1 MKKKI
6 ITLVVIT
13 VIFALVIVTSCFI
26 GLVNISTIKDAKETL
41 AIYNECV
48 AREDYKD
55 SKLLSL
61 YKFKDNLVRFTVIN
75 KDGDVI
81 FDNEIAKL
89 DNHNNRQEIIDAFKN
104 GSGSSVRYSE
114 SLSTSMVYVAT
125 KIDDNTVI
133 RSSVPVNNIRV
144 FTSVTLKYYIAIILL
159 VFVLSLFLAVKLVK
173 IIVYPINELQKV
185 TSKIENGDLN
195 KRAIIYN
202 YDEIGFLA
210 QTFNNIAD
218 QLEIRIID
226 SLDKKN
232 KLEAILESMESG
244 VIAIDNNENI
254 ILINSYSQK
263 LFDLKEDNIGKKIS
277 DCIIDYD
284 LINFIRE
291 IPEIGT
297 KEVKLFH
304 PIERE
309 LRVKKSPIINY
320 LNNSI
325 GIVITVQD
333 ITDIKRLE
341 NMRSEFVANV
351 SHELK
356 TPLTSIKGF
365 SETLR
370 YVDDSETKNK
380 FLDIIDKESERLTNL
395 INDILIL
402 SNIENIHKMES
413 EYFNPGDVIENVLDM
428 VKSQAYKKSIII
440 KYNDCF
446 NSEIL
451 GSKDKFHQLAVNL
464 IENAI
469 KYSNENGIVKID
481 LTLEEQYF
489 VFKVKDNGIG
499 IPKND
504 IPRIFER
511 FYRVDK
517 SRSTRG
523 TGLGLAIVK
532 HIVKLFN
539 GEISVKSKVGIGSTF
554 TVKIKKVINIK
565 DKLKIY

>member
-48 AREDYKD
+48 VREDYKD

-75 KDGDVI
+75 KEGEVI
-81 FDNEIAKL
+81 FDNEITKL

-297 KEVKLFH
+297 KEIKLFH

-469 KYSNENGIVKID
+469 KYSNENGVVKID

-539 GEISVKSKVGIGSTF
+539 GEISVKSKVGRGSTF
-554 TVKIKKVINIK
+554 TVKIKK
-565 DKLKIY
+565 

>member
-48 AREDYKD
+48 VREDYKD

-75 KDGDVI
+75 KEGEVI
-81 FDNEIAKL
+81 FDNEITKL

-133 RSSVPVNNIRV
+133 RSSVPVNSIRV
-144 FTSVTLKYYIAIILL
+144 FTSGTLKYYIAIILL

-297 KEVKLFH
+297 KEIKLFH

-469 KYSNENGIVKID
+469 KYSNENGVVKID

-539 GEISVKSKVGIGSTF
+539 GEISVKSKVGRGSTF
-554 TVKIKKVINIK
+554 IVKIKK
-565 DKLKIY
+565 

>member
-48 AREDYKD
+48 VREDYKD

-75 KDGDVI
+75 KEGEVI
-81 FDNEIAKL
+81 FDNEITKL

-133 RSSVPVNNIRV
+133 RSSVPVNSIRV
-144 FTSVTLKYYIAIILL
+144 FTSGTLKYYIAIILL

-291 IPEIGT
+291 IPEIGI
-297 KEVKLFH
+297 KEIKLFH

-469 KYSNENGIVKID
+469 KYSNENGVVKID

-539 GEISVKSKVGIGSTF
+539 GEISVKSKVGRGSTF
-554 TVKIKKVINIK
+554 TVKIKK
-565 DKLKIY
+565 

>member
-48 AREDYKD
+48 VREDYKD

-75 KDGDVI
+75 KEGEVI
-81 FDNEIAKL
+81 FDNEITKL

-133 RSSVPVNNIRV
+133 RSSVPVNSIRV
-144 FTSVTLKYYIAIILL
+144 FTSGTLKYYIAIILL

-297 KEVKLFH
+297 KEIKLFH

-469 KYSNENGIVKID
+469 KYSNENGVVKID
-481 LTLEEQYF
+481 LTLEEKYF

-539 GEISVKSKVGIGSTF
+539 GEISVKSKVGRGSTF
-554 TVKIKKVINIK
+554 TVKIKK
-565 DKLKIY
+565 

>member
-48 AREDYKD
+48 VREDYKD

-75 KDGDVI
+75 KEGEVI
-81 FDNEIAKL
+81 FDNEITKL

-133 RSSVPVNNIRV
+133 RSSVPVNSIRV
-144 FTSVTLKYYIAIILL
+144 FTSGTLKYYIAIILL

-297 KEVKLFH
+297 KEIKLFH

-380 FLDIIDKESERLTNL
+380 FLDIIDKESERLTTL

-469 KYSNENGIVKID
+469 KYSNENGVVKID

-539 GEISVKSKVGIGSTF
+539 GEISVKSKVGRGSTF
-554 TVKIKKVINIK
+554 TVKIKK
-565 DKLKIY
+565 

>member
-48 AREDYKD
+48 EREDYKD

-75 KDGDVI
+75 KEGEVI

-104 GSGSSVRYSE
+104 GSGSSVRYSA

-144 FTSVTLKYYIAIILL
+144 FTSGTLKYYIAIILL
-159 VFVLSLFLAVKLVK
+159 VFVLSLFLAIKLVK

-554 TVKIKKVINIK
+554 TVKIKN
-565 DKLKIY
+565 

>member
-61 YKFKDNLVRFTVIN
+61 YKFKDNLVRFTMIN
-75 KDGDVI
+75 KEGEVI
-81 FDNEIAKL
+81 FDNEITKL

-133 RSSVPVNNIRV
+133 RSSVPVNSIRV
-144 FTSVTLKYYIAIILL
+144 FTSGTLKYYIAIILL

-263 LFDLKEDNIGKKIS
+263 LFDLKEDKIGKKIS

-469 KYSNENGIVKID
+469 KYSNENGVVKID

-554 TVKIKKVINIK
+554 TVKIKK
-565 DKLKIY
+565 

>member
-41 AIYNECV
+41 SIYNECV
-48 AREDYKD
+48 VREDYKD

-75 KDGDVI
+75 KEGEVI
-81 FDNEIAKL
+81 FDNEITKL

-133 RSSVPVNNIRV
+133 RSSVPVNSIRV
-144 FTSVTLKYYIAIILL
+144 FTSGTLKYYIAIILL

-297 KEVKLFH
+297 KEIKLFH

-539 GEISVKSKVGIGSTF
+539 GEISVKSKAGIGSTF
-554 TVKIKKVINIK
+554 TVKIKK
-565 DKLKIY
+565 

>member
-48 AREDYKD
+48 VREDYKD

-75 KDGDVI
+75 KEGEVI
-81 FDNEIAKL
+81 FDNEITKL

-104 GSGSSVRYSE
+104 GSGSSVRYSA

-133 RSSVPVNNIRV
+133 RSSVPVNSIRV
-144 FTSVTLKYYIAIILL
+144 FTSGTLKYYIAIILL

-554 TVKIKKVINIK
+554 TVKIKK
-565 DKLKIY
+565 

>member
-48 AREDYKD
+48 VREDYKD

-75 KDGDVI
+75 KEGEVI
-81 FDNEIAKL
+81 FDNEITKL

-125 KIDDNTVI
+125 KIDDNIVI
-133 RSSVPVNNIRV
+133 RSSVPVNSIRV
-144 FTSVTLKYYIAIILL
+144 FTSGTLKYYIAIILL

-297 KEVKLFH
+297 KEIKLFH

-469 KYSNENGIVKID
+469 KYSNENGVVKID

-539 GEISVKSKVGIGSTF
+539 GEISVKSKVGRGSTF
-554 TVKIKKVINIK
+554 TVKIKK
-565 DKLKIY
+565 

>member
-48 AREDYKD
+48 VREDYKD

-75 KDGDVI
+75 KEGEVI
-81 FDNEIAKL
+81 FDNEITKL

-133 RSSVPVNNIRV
+133 RSSVPVNSIRV
-144 FTSVTLKYYIAIILL
+144 FTSGTLKYYIAIILL

-263 LFDLKEDNIGKKIS
+263 LFDLKEDNIGKKIY

-297 KEVKLFH
+297 KEIKLFH

-469 KYSNENGIVKID
+469 KYSNENGVVKID

-539 GEISVKSKVGIGSTF
+539 GEISVKSKVGRGSTF
-554 TVKIKKVINIK
+554 TVKIKK
-565 DKLKIY
+565 

>member
-48 AREDYKD
+48 VREDYKD

-75 KDGDVI
+75 KEGEVI
-81 FDNEIAKL
+81 FDNEITKL

-133 RSSVPVNNIRV
+133 RSSVPVNSIRV
-144 FTSVTLKYYIAIILL
+144 FTSGTLKYYIAIILL

-469 KYSNENGIVKID
+469 KYSNENGVVKID

-554 TVKIKKVINIK
+554 TVKIKK
-565 DKLKIY
+565 

>member
-48 AREDYKD
+48 VREDYKD

-75 KDGDVI
+75 KEGEVI
-81 FDNEIAKL
+81 FDNEITKL

-114 SLSTSMVYVAT
+114 SLSTSMVYIAT

-133 RSSVPVNNIRV
+133 RSSVPVNSIRV
-144 FTSVTLKYYIAIILL
+144 FTSGTLKYYIAIILL

-297 KEVKLFH
+297 KEIKLFH

-554 TVKIKKVINIK
+554 IVKIKK
-565 DKLKIY
+565 

>member
-48 AREDYKD
+48 VREDYKD

-75 KDGDVI
+75 KDGEVI

-114 SLSTSMVYVAT
+114 SLSISMVYVAT

-144 FTSVTLKYYIAIILL
+144 FTSGTLKYYIAIILL

-297 KEVKLFH
+297 KEIKLFH

-554 TVKIKKVINIK
+554 TVKIKK
-565 DKLKIY
+565 

>member
-48 AREDYKD
+48 VREDYKD

-75 KDGDVI
+75 KEGEVI
-81 FDNEIAKL
+81 FDNEITKL

-133 RSSVPVNNIRV
+133 RSSVPVNSIRV
-144 FTSVTLKYYIAIILL
+144 FTSGTLKYYIAIILL

-297 KEVKLFH
+297 KEIKLFH

-356 TPLTSIKGF
+356 TPLTSIIGF

-539 GEISVKSKVGIGSTF
+539 GEISVKSKVGRGSTF
-554 TVKIKKVINIK
+554 TVKIKK
-565 DKLKIY
+565 

>member
-104 GSGSSVRYSE
+104 GSGSSVRYSA

-297 KEVKLFH
+297 KEIKLFH

-469 KYSNENGIVKID
+469 KYSNENGVVKID

-539 GEISVKSKVGIGSTF
+539 GEISVKSKVGRGSTF
-554 TVKIKKVINIK
+554 TVKIKK
-565 DKLKIY
+565 

>member
-75 KDGDVI
+75 KEGEVI
-81 FDNEIAKL
+81 FDNEITKL

-114 SLSTSMVYVAT
+114 SLSTSMVYIAT

-133 RSSVPVNNIRV
+133 RSSVPVSNIRV
-144 FTSVTLKYYIAIILL
+144 FTSGTLNYYIAIILL

-297 KEVKLFH
+297 KEIKLFH

-402 SNIENIHKMES
+402 ANIENIHKMES

-539 GEISVKSKVGIGSTF
+539 GEISVKSKVGRGSTF
-554 TVKIKKVINIK
+554 TVKIKK
-565 DKLKIY
+565 

>member
-75 KDGDVI
+75 KEGEVI

-104 GSGSSVRYSE
+104 GSGRSVRYSA

-144 FTSVTLKYYIAIILL
+144 FTSGTLKYYIAIILL
-159 VFVLSLFLAVKLVK
+159 VFVLSLFLAIKLVK

-554 TVKIKKVINIK
+554 TVKIKK
-565 DKLKIY
+565 

>member
-48 AREDYKD
+48 VREDYKD

-75 KDGDVI
+75 KEGEVI
-81 FDNEIAKL
+81 FDNEITKL

-104 GSGSSVRYSE
+104 GSGSSVRYSA

-133 RSSVPVNNIRV
+133 RSSVPVNSIRV
-144 FTSVTLKYYIAIILL
+144 FTSGTLKYYIAIILL

-297 KEVKLFH
+297 KEIKLFH

-469 KYSNENGIVKID
+469 KYSNENGVVKID

-539 GEISVKSKVGIGSTF
+539 GEISVKSKVGRGSTF
-554 TVKIKKVINIK
+554 TVKIKK
-565 DKLKIY
+565 

>member
-48 AREDYKD
+48 AREYYKD

-75 KDGDVI
+75 KEGEVI

-104 GSGSSVRYSE
+104 GSGSSVRYSA

-144 FTSVTLKYYIAIILL
+144 FTSGTLKYYIAIILL
-159 VFVLSLFLAVKLVK
+159 VFVLSLFLAIKLVK

-554 TVKIKKVINIK
+554 TVKIKK
-565 DKLKIY
+565 

>member
-48 AREDYKD
+48 VREDYKD

-75 KDGDVI
+75 KEGEVI
-81 FDNEIAKL
+81 FDNEITKL

-133 RSSVPVNNIRV
+133 RSSVPVNSIRV
-144 FTSVTLKYYIAIILL
+144 FTSGTLKYYIAIILL

-539 GEISVKSKVGIGSTF
+539 GEISVKSKAGIGSTF
-554 TVKIKKVINIK
+554 TVKIKK
-565 DKLKIY
+565 

>member
-1 MKKKI
+1 MLNYEEKDYNFSSYYCNFC
-6 ITLVVIT
+6 V
-13 VIFALVIVTSCFI
+13 
-26 GLVNISTIKDAKETL
+26 GSTIKDAKETL

-75 KDGDVI
+75 KDGEVI

-104 GSGSSVRYSE
+104 GSGSSVRYSA

-144 FTSVTLKYYIAIILL
+144 FTSGTLKYYIAIILL

-554 TVKIKKVINIK
+554 TVKIKK
-565 DKLKIY
+565 

>member
-26 GLVNISTIKDAKETL
+26 GLVNISNIKDAKETL

-48 AREDYKD
+48 VREDYKD

-75 KDGDVI
+75 KEGEVI
-81 FDNEIAKL
+81 FDNEITKL

-133 RSSVPVNNIRV
+133 RSSVPVNSIRV
-144 FTSVTLKYYIAIILL
+144 FTSGTLKYYIAIILL

-297 KEVKLFH
+297 KEIKLFH

-469 KYSNENGIVKID
+469 KYSNENGVVKID

-539 GEISVKSKVGIGSTF
+539 GEISVKSKVGRGSTF
-554 TVKIKKVINIK
+554 TVKIKK
-565 DKLKIY
+565 

>member
-104 GSGSSVRYSE
+104 GSGSSVRYSA

-133 RSSVPVNNIRV
+133 RSSVPVNSIRV
-144 FTSVTLKYYIAIILL
+144 FTSGTLKYYIAIILL

-297 KEVKLFH
+297 KEIKLFH

-469 KYSNENGIVKID
+469 KYSNENGVVKID

-539 GEISVKSKVGIGSTF
+539 GEISVKSKVGRGSTF
-554 TVKIKKVINIK
+554 TVKIKK
-565 DKLKIY
+565 

>member
-26 GLVNISTIKDAKETL
+26 GLVNVSTIKDAKETL

-75 KDGDVI
+75 KEGEVI

-104 GSGSSVRYSE
+104 GSGSSVRYSA

-144 FTSVTLKYYIAIILL
+144 FTSGTLKYYIAIILL

-554 TVKIKKVINIK
+554 TVKIKK
-565 DKLKIY
+565 

>member
-48 AREDYKD
+48 VREDYKD

-75 KDGDVI
+75 KEGEVI
-81 FDNEIAKL
+81 FDNEITKL

-104 GSGSSVRYSE
+104 GSGSSVRYSA

-297 KEVKLFH
+297 KEIKLFH

-539 GEISVKSKVGIGSTF
+539 GEISVKSKVGRGSTF
-554 TVKIKKVINIK
+554 TVKIKK
-565 DKLKIY
+565 

>member
-75 KDGDVI
+75 KDGEVI

-104 GSGSSVRYSE
+104 GSGSSLRYSA

-133 RSSVPVNNIRV
+133 RSSVPVDNIRV

-554 TVKIKKVINIK
+554 TVKIKK
-565 DKLKIY
+565 

>member
-75 KDGDVI
+75 KEGEVI
-81 FDNEIAKL
+81 FDNEITKL

-104 GSGSSVRYSE
+104 GSGSSVRYSA

-133 RSSVPVNNIRV
+133 RSSVPVSNIRV
-144 FTSVTLKYYIAIILL
+144 FTSGTLNYYIAIILL

-297 KEVKLFH
+297 KEIKLFH

-402 SNIENIHKMES
+402 ANIENIHKMES

-539 GEISVKSKVGIGSTF
+539 GEISVKSKVGRGSTF
-554 TVKIKKVINIK
+554 TVKIKK
-565 DKLKIY
+565 

>member
-75 KDGDVI
+75 KEGEVI
-81 FDNEIAKL
+81 FDNEITKL

-144 FTSVTLKYYIAIILL
+144 FTSGTLKYYIAIILL

-297 KEVKLFH
+297 KEIKLFH

-554 TVKIKKVINIK
+554 TVKIKK
-565 DKLKIY
+565 

>member
-48 AREDYKD
+48 VREDYKD

-75 KDGDVI
+75 KDGEVI

-104 GSGSSVRYSE
+104 GSGSSVRYSA

-133 RSSVPVNNIRV
+133 RSSVPVNSIRV
-144 FTSVTLKYYIAIILL
+144 FTSGTLKYYIAIILL

-297 KEVKLFH
+297 KEIKLFH

-539 GEISVKSKVGIGSTF
+539 GEISVKSKVGRGSTF
-554 TVKIKKVINIK
+554 TVKIKK
-565 DKLKIY
+565 

>member
-75 KDGDVI
+75 KEGEVI
-81 FDNEIAKL
+81 FDNEITKL

-133 RSSVPVNNIRV
+133 RSSVPVNSIRV
-144 FTSVTLKYYIAIILL
+144 FTSGTLKYYIAIILL

-554 TVKIKKVINIK
+554 TVKIKK
-565 DKLKIY
+565 

>member
-48 AREDYKD
+48 AGEDYKD

-75 KDGDVI
+75 KDGEVI

-104 GSGSSVRYSE
+104 GSGSSVRYSA

-144 FTSVTLKYYIAIILL
+144 FTSGTLKYYIAIILL

-554 TVKIKKVINIK
+554 TVKIKK
-565 DKLKIY
+565 

>member
-48 AREDYKD
+48 VREDYKD

-75 KDGDVI
+75 KEGEVI
-81 FDNEIAKL
+81 FDNEITKL

-297 KEVKLFH
+297 KEIKLFH

-539 GEISVKSKVGIGSTF
+539 GEISVKSKVGRGSTF
-554 TVKIKKVINIK
+554 TVKIKK
-565 DKLKIY
+565 

>member
-75 KDGDVI
+75 KDGEVI

-104 GSGSSVRYSE
+104 GSGSSVRYSA

-133 RSSVPVNNIRV
+133 RSSVPVNNIKV
-144 FTSVTLKYYIAIILL
+144 FTSGTLKYYIAIILL

-554 TVKIKKVINIK
+554 IVKIKK
-565 DKLKIY
+565 

>member
-1 MKKKI
+1 MRKKI

-75 KDGDVI
+75 KDGEVI

-104 GSGSSVRYSE
+104 GSGSSVRYSA

-144 FTSVTLKYYIAIILL
+144 FTSVTLKYYIVIILL

-539 GEISVKSKVGIGSTF
+539 GEISVKSKAGIGSTF
-554 TVKIKKVINIK
+554 TVKIKK
-565 DKLKIY
+565 

>member
-48 AREDYKD
+48 VREDYKD

-61 YKFKDNLVRFTVIN
+61 YKFKDNLVRFTMIN
-75 KDGDVI
+75 KEGEVI
-81 FDNEIAKL
+81 FDNEITKL

-133 RSSVPVNNIRV
+133 RSSVPVNSIRV
-144 FTSVTLKYYIAIILL
+144 FTSGTLKYYIAIILL

-297 KEVKLFH
+297 KEIKLFH

-469 KYSNENGIVKID
+469 KYSNENGVVKID

-539 GEISVKSKVGIGSTF
+539 GEISVKSKVGRGGTF
-554 TVKIKKVINIK
+554 TVKIKK
-565 DKLKIY
+565 

>member
-75 KDGDVI
+75 KDGEVI

-104 GSGSSVRYSE
+104 GSGSSVRYSA

-185 TSKIENGDLN
+185 TSKIESGDLN

-539 GEISVKSKVGIGSTF
+539 GEISVKSKAGIGSTF
-554 TVKIKKVINIK
+554 TVKIKK
-565 DKLKIY
+565 

>member
-48 AREDYKD
+48 VREDYKD

-75 KDGDVI
+75 KEGEVI
-81 FDNEIAKL
+81 FDNEITKL

-114 SLSTSMVYVAT
+114 SLSTNMVYDAT

-133 RSSVPVNNIRV
+133 RSSVPVNSIRV
-144 FTSVTLKYYIAIILL
+144 FTSGTLKYYIAIILL

-297 KEVKLFH
+297 KEIKLFH

-539 GEISVKSKVGIGSTF
+539 GEISVKSKVGRGSTF
-554 TVKIKKVINIK
+554 TVKIKK
-565 DKLKIY
+565 